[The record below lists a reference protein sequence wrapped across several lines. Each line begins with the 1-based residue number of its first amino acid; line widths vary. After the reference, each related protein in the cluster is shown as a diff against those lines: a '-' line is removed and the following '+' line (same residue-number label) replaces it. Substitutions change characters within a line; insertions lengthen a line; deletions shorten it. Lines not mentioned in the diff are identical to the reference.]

1 MNLFF
6 STFCWLS
13 SGLCVWESLWNMWAQ
28 YPCSE
33 DFSPFTRQ
41 ENKRHTI
48 RPWLPRL
55 CYFHEFFTLNNH
67 KWFRVRYNSSWSD
80 KIMYNWYSE
89 IPVCNFPRYQWN
101 LVFNFG
107 MTILYHVLKTYNFF
121 SVFNY
126 IICQYCIFKYGC
138 IYIWGCPDSSVGK
151 EPACNVGD
159 LGLIPGLGR
168 SPGEQ
173 KGYPPFW
180 PGEFYG
186 LYRVGHDWAYIYAY
200 KEIKPVKPKWNQPWI
215 VIGRTDTEA
224 DAPTIWPL
232 DAKSWLVG
240 KDPDARKDWKKRRW
254 G

>member
-33 DFSPFTRQ
+33 DSSPFTRQ

-80 KIMYNWYSE
+80 KIMYKWYSE
-89 IPVCNFPRYQWN
+89 IPVCNFPKYQWN

-121 SVFNY
+121 SAFNY
-126 IICQYCIFKYGC
+126 IIYQYYIFKYGC

-151 EPACNVGD
+151 ESACNVGD
-159 LGLIPGLGR
+159 LGLTPALGR
-168 SPGEQ
+168 
-173 KGYPPFW
+173 F
-180 PGEFYG
+180 
-186 LYRVGHDWAYIYAY
+186 
-200 KEIKPVKPKWNQPWI
+200 PW
-215 VIGRTDTEA
+215 RTERL
-224 DAPTIWPL
+224 PTILAWRITWTVQ
-232 DAKSWLVG
+232 SCT
-240 KDPDARKDWKKRRW
+240 
-254 G
+254 